1 MSSEIHFE
9 LVSPEERLI
18 SQSVYLAE
26 MPGDAGMFGVMGGH
40 AALVSSLNAGVVTLY
55 SEKGGDAQKI
65 FIAGGFADVTPDNC
79 TVLAEEA
86 VNVKDLNQESL
97 EQYLKD
103 LHEDVELAVEAIDK
117 KHIKEKI
124 ALVKAKLVALTGY

>member
-26 MPGDAGMFGVMGGH
+26 IPGDDGLFGVMGGH
-40 AALVSSLNAGVVTLY
+40 AALVSSLKAGVVTLHA
-55 SEKGGDAQKI
+55 EKGGDVQKI

-86 VNVKDLNQESL
+86 VNVKDLSQESL

-103 LHEDVELAVEAIDK
+103 LREDLELAVEAVDK
-117 KHIKEKI
+117 KHVKEKI
-124 ALVKAKLVALTGY
+124 ELVKAKIVAITGY